1 MTKDVQQQ
9 IEQLREEIRHHNQLY
24 YVEARPEISDLQFDK
39 LLKQLEQLEQDHPEY
54 DSPDSPTHQ
63 VGGDPIEGFESV
75 AHREPMLSIDNVY
88 DEDFF
93 EISLRAAIAMVFSAF
108 LLIPFILTILVALA
122 TFAIIRVLSS
132 FTVIYG
138 RRMTGITILTAYVI
152 GALLEL
158 AIGGGVAFQL
168 APAGA
173 ELVEG
178 DTASDSLNQ
187 QLGEP
192 VFVELGVIGYIIPG
206 LIALWFNRQGILQ
219 TLSALIITS
228 VLVRLTLIVLAP
240 DAMLAYESSEISF
253 NTLISRLFSGEAL

>member
-1 MTKDVQQQ
+1 MITLNLLALAIGVG
-9 IEQLREEIRHHNQLY
+9 LLLTLL
-24 YVEARPEISDLQFDK
+24 VTEAFGIAAGGLVVPGYMALK
-39 LLKQLEQLEQDHPEY
+39 LMQ
-54 DSPDSPTHQ
+54 
-63 VGGDPIEGFESV
+63 PINFV
-75 AHREPMLSIDNVY
+75 
-88 DEDFF
+88 
-93 EISLRAAIAMVFSAF
+93 
-108 LLIPFILTILVALA
+108 LTILVALA

-173 ELVEG
+173 ELVQG
-178 DTASDSLNQ
+178 DSATDSLNQ
-187 QLGEP
+187 QLGAP

-206 LIALWFNRQGILQ
+206 LIALWFNRQGIMQ

-240 DAMLAYESSEISF
+240 DAMLAYDSSEVSF
-253 NTLISRLFSGEAL
+253 NTLMARLFSGEIS

>member
-1 MTKDVQQQ
+1 MITLNLLALAIGVG
-9 IEQLREEIRHHNQLY
+9 LLLTLL
-24 YVEARPEISDLQFDK
+24 VTEAFGIAAGGLVVPGYMALK
-39 LLKQLEQLEQDHPEY
+39 LMQ
-54 DSPDSPTHQ
+54 
-63 VGGDPIEGFESV
+63 PINFV
-75 AHREPMLSIDNVY
+75 
-88 DEDFF
+88 
-93 EISLRAAIAMVFSAF
+93 
-108 LLIPFILTILVALA
+108 LTILVALA

-132 FTVIYG
+132 FTIIYG

-173 ELVEG
+173 ELVQG
-178 DTASDSLNQ
+178 DSGTDSLNQ
-187 QLGEP
+187 QLGAP

-206 LIALWFNRQGILQ
+206 LIALWFNRQGIMQ

-240 DAMLAYESSEISF
+240 DAMLAYDSSEVSF
-253 NTLISRLFSGEAL
+253 NTLMSRLFSGESI

>member
-1 MTKDVQQQ
+1 MITLNLLALAIGIGLLLTLLVT
-9 IEQLREEIRHHNQLY
+9 
-24 YVEARPEISDLQFDK
+24 EAFGIAAGGLVVPGYMALK
-39 LLKQLEQLEQDHPEY
+39 LMQ
-54 DSPDSPTHQ
+54 
-63 VGGDPIEGFESV
+63 PINFV
-75 AHREPMLSIDNVY
+75 
-88 DEDFF
+88 
-93 EISLRAAIAMVFSAF
+93 
-108 LLIPFILTILVALA
+108 LTILVALA

-173 ELVEG
+173 ELVQG
-178 DTASDSLNQ
+178 DSATDALNQ
-187 QLGEP
+187 RLGTP

-206 LIALWFNRQGILQ
+206 LIALWFNRQGIMQ

-240 DAMLAYESSEISF
+240 DAMLAYDSSEVSF
-253 NTLISRLFSGEAL
+253 NTLMARLFSGEVI

>member
-1 MTKDVQQQ
+1 MIT
-9 IEQLREEIRHHNQLY
+9 LN
-24 YVEARPEISDLQFDK
+24 
-39 LLKQLEQLEQDHPEY
+39 LLAL
-54 DSPDSPTHQ
+54 
-63 VGGDPIEGFESV
+63 
-75 AHREPMLSIDNVY
+75 
-88 DEDFF
+88 
-93 EISLRAAIAMVFSAF
+93 AIGIGLLLT
-108 LLIPFILTILVALA
+108 LLITEAFGIAAGGLVVPGYMALKLMQPINFILTILVALA

-138 RRMTGITILTAYVI
+138 RRMIGITILTAYVI

-173 ELVEG
+173 ELVQG
-178 DTASDSLNQ
+178 DSATDALNQ
-187 QLGEP
+187 QLGAP

-206 LIALWFNRQGILQ
+206 LIALWFNRQGIMQ

-240 DAMLAYESSEISF
+240 DAMLAYDSSEVSF
-253 NTLISRLFSGEAL
+253 NELMSRLFSGETT

>member
-1 MTKDVQQQ
+1 MITLNLLALAIGVG
-9 IEQLREEIRHHNQLY
+9 LLLTLL
-24 YVEARPEISDLQFDK
+24 VTEAFGIAAGGLVVPGYMALK
-39 LLKQLEQLEQDHPEY
+39 LMQ
-54 DSPDSPTHQ
+54 
-63 VGGDPIEGFESV
+63 PINFV
-75 AHREPMLSIDNVY
+75 
-88 DEDFF
+88 
-93 EISLRAAIAMVFSAF
+93 
-108 LLIPFILTILVALA
+108 LTILVALA

-132 FTVIYG
+132 FTIIYG

-173 ELVEG
+173 ELVQG
-178 DTASDSLNQ
+178 DSGTDSLNQ
-187 QLGEP
+187 QLGAP

-206 LIALWFNRQGILQ
+206 LIALWFNRQGIMQ

-240 DAMLAYESSEISF
+240 DAMLAYDSSEVSF
-253 NTLISRLFSGEAL
+253 NTLMARLFSGEAI

>member
-1 MTKDVQQQ
+1 MITLNLLALAIGIGLLLTLLVT
-9 IEQLREEIRHHNQLY
+9 
-24 YVEARPEISDLQFDK
+24 EAFGIAAGGLVVPGYMALK
-39 LLKQLEQLEQDHPEY
+39 LMQ
-54 DSPDSPTHQ
+54 
-63 VGGDPIEGFESV
+63 PINFV
-75 AHREPMLSIDNVY
+75 
-88 DEDFF
+88 
-93 EISLRAAIAMVFSAF
+93 
-108 LLIPFILTILVALA
+108 LTILVALA

-173 ELVEG
+173 ELVQG
-178 DTASDSLNQ
+178 DSATDSLNQ
-187 QLGEP
+187 QLGAP

-206 LIALWFNRQGILQ
+206 LIALWFNRQGIMQ

-240 DAMLAYESSEISF
+240 DAMLAYDSSEVSF
-253 NTLISRLFSGEAL
+253 NTLMARLFSGETI

>member
-1 MTKDVQQQ
+1 LMQ
-9 IEQLREEIRHHNQLY
+9 
-24 YVEARPEISDLQFDK
+24 
-39 LLKQLEQLEQDHPEY
+39 
-54 DSPDSPTHQ
+54 
-63 VGGDPIEGFESV
+63 PINFV
-75 AHREPMLSIDNVY
+75 
-88 DEDFF
+88 
-93 EISLRAAIAMVFSAF
+93 
-108 LLIPFILTILVALA
+108 LTILVALA

-173 ELVEG
+173 ELVQG
-178 DTASDSLNQ
+178 DSATDSLNQ
-187 QLGEP
+187 QLGAP

-206 LIALWFNRQGILQ
+206 LIALWFNRQGIMQ

-240 DAMLAYESSEISF
+240 DAMLAYDSSEVSF
-253 NTLISRLFSGEAL
+253 NTLMARLFSGEIS